1 MLKVMEFEVYVEKDF
16 LRRNL
21 KVWVESLGENADDR
35 LNWFFKDGEL
45 VHEVRKIQHVMPEG
59 FTPMFS
65 GPMTMMKEVIE
76 KINEAYPSSL
86 FVKIDEY
93 DRLNQKNQELMR
105 LKDAEIKKW
114 EQRFDKALDVALE
127 NGRPI
132 VATLEHTEDTSA
144 SHSNQ
149 EKSDRPRPIADVPN
163 GLVDTFSFGLRDG
176 LQMFF
181 GAFFAFGII
190 VAIGKAFRWW

>member
-1 MLKVMEFEVYVEKDF
+1 MEFEVFVEKNI
-16 LRRNL
+16 LQRKLN
-21 KVWVESLGENADDR
+21 VWVESKGENADDR

-45 VHEVRKIQHVMPEG
+45 VHEVRKSWSVTDAQ
-59 FTPMFS
+59 TPMFS
-65 GPMTMMKEVIE
+65 GPMTMMKEIIE
-76 KINEAYPSSL
+76 KMNEAYPSSL

-114 EQRFDKALDVALE
+114 EQRFDKALNVALE

-132 VATLEHTEDTSA
+132 VSTLEHTEDTSA

-176 LQMFF
+176 LQMLF
-181 GAFFAFGII
+181 GAFFAFGIV